1 MVTEGRWIAYYELFI
16 VTIRHFLKVVTSMNW
31 FSPHLGRDTRY
42 VLASGL
48 PPLPLLLPRAHGP
61 KNSRGAEIFFG
72 GGGRGEVVGESDAA
86 HAAISIL
93 YFFSSAEKVF
103 QCRKFVF
110 SQFFAFLDMIC
121 DSLKL
126 IASNFLKGSHFPSE
140 LKSQSLNVC

>member
-1 MVTEGRWIAYYELFI
+1 M
-16 VTIRHFLKVVTSMNW
+16 
-31 FSPHLGRDTRY
+31 GRDTRY

-48 PPLPLLLPRAHGP
+48 PLLPRVHGP
-61 KNSRGAEIFFG
+61 KNSRGAEIFF

-93 YFFSSAEKVF
+93 YFFFFS
-103 QCRKFVF
+103 RKSFPMQKICLLSV
-110 SQFFAFLDMIC
+110 FFAFLDMIC

-140 LKSQSLNVC
+140 LKSQKPQCLPEFSFQFELDSMKN